1 MSPKDADRTVDVEVT
16 YYRLEIVAERVGL
29 SPSRIRAF
37 ERAGLVGPARVQGRV
52 RLYGETE
59 LARLRRLRRL
69 ALDLGLNAA
78 GIEIVARLLDDVE
91 ALRAELKAIQAG
103 K

>member
-1 MSPKDADRTVDVEVT
+1 MSPKKSERGDLVLN
-16 YYRLEIVAERVGL
+16 YYRLEGVAEQVGL

-78 GIEIVARLLDDVE
+78 GVEIVARLLDDVE
-91 ALRAELKAIQAG
+91 ALRAELQASRGG